1 MFWYLVYGQCMVGTG
16 KFSVCPL
23 KIIVY
28 VAVWDIV
35 LNLCQLAK
43 MS

>member
-1 MFWYLVYGQCMVGTG
+1 MCWYLVYEQYMVGTG

-23 KIIVY
+23 KIIVC

-35 LNLCQLAK
+35 LYLCQLAK